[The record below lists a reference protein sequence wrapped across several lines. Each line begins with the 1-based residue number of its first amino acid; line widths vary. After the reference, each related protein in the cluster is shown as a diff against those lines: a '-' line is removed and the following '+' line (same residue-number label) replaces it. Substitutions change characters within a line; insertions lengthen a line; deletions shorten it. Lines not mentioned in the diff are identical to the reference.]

1 MQCTRK
7 TSRNKEIKEYA
18 GRHQHLTGLVRS
30 NIERCMKDLELLN
43 RLLDQ
48 KLIDSDEVRKNSWD
62 KYDVKKNERAQVE
75 AQIQIFRNRTDL
87 ESPKPRTS
95 EGHQLICELHSEI
108 LHLQASAVQPDPT
121 PDFVIQDVRFGVRL
135 QEAMIGSQKANI
147 KSPQK
152 DSEATQD
159 SLNNWDEGDLH
170 SIEAVHG
177 RITEPPVSHPPQA
190 GRGHEQ
196 LQRKEHSVPMR
207 SAQIFR
213 YDVPKAAPKL
223 AAAPSTPPAGNL
235 KDPPTV
241 PNTSTPTTTL
251 PTETTA
257 PTITIPDY
265 GGHQKKKPNTLLMTS
280 GLNRQNSEVGNQ
292 LQKRSLSFFAIS
304 QSRYAMDWR
313 S

>member
-1 MQCTRK
+1 M
-7 TSRNKEIKEYA
+7 
-18 GRHQHLTGLVRS
+18 
-30 NIERCMKDLELLN
+30 
-43 RLLDQ
+43 
-48 KLIDSDEVRKNSWD
+48 
-62 KYDVKKNERAQVE
+62 
-75 AQIQIFRNRTDL
+75 F
-87 ESPKPRTS
+87 PKPRTS

-257 PTITIPDY
+257 PTVTIPDY
-265 GGHQKKKPNTLLMTS
+265 GGHKKKKPNTLLMTS
-280 GLNRQNSEVGNQ
+280 GLNRQNSEVGKSASKAKSLILRNIPEPLCHGLEKLRMRKVLTSSSLQHLYHENQ
-292 LQKRSLSFFAIS
+292 YRTSRALIARLQADPGKSSPKTSRNKSPQPKEKLNLRSDTLRA
-304 QSRYAMDWR
+304 DELPG
-313 S
+313 